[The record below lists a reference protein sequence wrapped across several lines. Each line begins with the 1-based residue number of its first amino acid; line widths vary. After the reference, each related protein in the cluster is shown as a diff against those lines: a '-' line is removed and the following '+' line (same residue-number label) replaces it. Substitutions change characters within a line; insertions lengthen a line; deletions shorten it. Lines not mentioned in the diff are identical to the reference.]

1 VTTRATGGFEVK
13 LVPQAT
19 EGFDEGGALGRM
31 TIDKVYT
38 GDISGTSKGQMLVAM
53 ASVKTSAAYVAVERV
68 TGRVHGKHGTFAMH
82 HTGVMNR
89 GAPSLSVV
97 VVPDSGTEEL
107 VGLSGTLNILIEKGV
122 HTYEFD
128 YAIVIVPTA

>member
-1 VTTRATGGFEVK
+1 VIKRATGRFEVT
-13 LVPQAT
+13 LVPQET

-31 TIDKVYT
+31 TIVKAYT
-38 GDISGTSKGQMLVAM
+38 GDIIGTSKGQMLVAM

-68 TGRVHGKHGTFAMH
+68 SGTVHGKRGTFAMH

-89 GAPSLSVV
+89 GAPTLSVV

-107 VGLSGTLNILIEKGV
+107 VGLTGTLNIIIEKGV
-122 HTYEFD
+122 HSYEFD
-128 YAIVIVPTA
+128 YELAPPA

>member
-1 VTTRATGGFEVK
+1 MSTRATGRFEVK

-19 EGFDEGGALGRM
+19 EGFDEGGMLGRM

-38 GDISGTSKGQMLVAM
+38 GDLEGTSKGQMLMAM

-68 TGRVHGKHGTFAMH
+68 TGSVHGKRGTFAMH
-82 HTGVMNR
+82 HTGIMNR

-107 VGLSGTLNILIEKGV
+107 TGLSGTLNIIIEKGV
-122 HTYEFD
+122 HSYEFD
-128 YAIVIVPTA
+128 YDILPSA